1 MKEIFWI
8 SHSPIHQEE
17 YQDLCQRSGAPLL
30 IRPME
35 PESLEEQLQLRGSRV
50 ESLVFNLPLPKAAQ
64 VFRTAA
70 GRFPVLF
77 RASQRIATGR
87 KVPGYCSGL
96 PEDEYEKRFVGWRRL
111 LRCDVEELPAAQLSL
126 PPASGRVFL
135 WLSRHQLSQPALDA
149 LQADCGPVTVL
160 QYPLPIRDVAD
171 LLPLL
176 PMADLVGA
184 VLPPQML
191 SQLKLL
197 LGDTPLLR
205 SDFSPQ
211 DGFHRWQTLLSC
223 SVEYEL
229 LPQLVP
235 EQLHTA

>member
-35 PESLEEQLQLRGSRV
+35 PESLEEQLHLRGSRV
-50 ESLVFNLPLPKAAQ
+50 ESLVVNLPLPKAAQ

-87 KVPGYCSGL
+87 KVPSYCSGL

-135 WLSRHQLSQPALDA
+135 WLSLPQLSQPALDA
-149 LQADCGPVTVL
+149 LQADCGPS
-160 QYPLPIRDVAD
+160 D
-171 LLPLL
+171 
-176 PMADLVGA
+176 G
-184 VLPPQML
+184 PPVPPPHP
-191 SQLKLL
+191 
-197 LGDTPLLR
+197 G
-205 SDFSPQ
+205 
-211 DGFHRWQTLLSC
+211 C
-223 SVEYEL
+223 S
-229 LPQLVP
+229 
-235 EQLHTA
+235 

>member
-50 ESLVFNLPLPKAAQ
+50 ESLVVNLPLPKAAQ

-77 RASQRIATGR
+77 RASQRIATRR

-126 PPASGRVFL
+126 PSASGRVFL

-149 LQADCGPVTVL
+149 LQADCGSVTVL

>member
-35 PESLEEQLQLRGSRV
+35 PEALEEFQTAYTPLLRYIIAPILPDARDREV
-50 ESLVFNLPLPKAAQ
+50 NLPLPKAAQ
-64 VFRTAA
+64 VFRAAA
-70 GRFPVLF
+70 GRVPVLF

-87 KVPGYCSGL
+87 KVPGHCSGL
-96 PEDEYEKRFVGWRRL
+96 PEDEYEKRFLGWRRL

-126 PPASGRVFL
+126 PPAPGRVFL

-171 LLPLL
+171 RIVRIRDGKVVSNQLNPNRRK
-176 PMADLVGA
+176 AEDIDL
-184 VLPPQML
+184 
-191 SQLKLL
+191 
-197 LGDTPLLR
+197 
-205 SDFSPQ
+205 
-211 DGFHRWQTLLSC
+211 
-223 SVEYEL
+223 
-229 LPQLVP
+229 
-235 EQLHTA
+235 

>member
-35 PESLEEQLQLRGSRV
+35 PESLEEQLHLRGSRV
-50 ESLVFNLPLPKAAQ
+50 ESLVVNLPLPKAAQ

-111 LRCDVEELPAAQLSL
+111 LRCDVEELPAA
-126 PPASGRVFL
+126 
-135 WLSRHQLSQPALDA
+135 QLSQPALDA

>member
-50 ESLVFNLPLPKAAQ
+50 ESLVVNLPLPKAAQ

-96 PEDEYEKRFVGWRRL
+96 PEDEYEKRFVGW
-111 LRCDVEELPAAQLSL
+111 P
-126 PPASGRVFL
+126 
-135 WLSRHQLSQPALDA
+135 
-149 LQADCGPVTVL
+149 
-160 QYPLPIRDVAD
+160 
-171 LLPLL
+171 
-176 PMADLVGA
+176 
-184 VLPPQML
+184 
-191 SQLKLL
+191 
-197 LGDTPLLR
+197 
-205 SDFSPQ
+205 
-211 DGFHRWQTLLSC
+211 
-223 SVEYEL
+223 
-229 LPQLVP
+229 
-235 EQLHTA
+235 

>member
-1 MKEIFWI
+1 M
-8 SHSPIHQEE
+8 
-17 YQDLCQRSGAPLL
+17 
-30 IRPME
+30 
-35 PESLEEQLQLRGSRV
+35 
-50 ESLVFNLPLPKAAQ
+50 
-64 VFRTAA
+64 
-70 GRFPVLF
+70 
-77 RASQRIATGR
+77 
-87 KVPGYCSGL
+87 
-96 PEDEYEKRFVGWRRL
+96 
-111 LRCDVEELPAAQLSL
+111 
-126 PPASGRVFL
+126 
-135 WLSRHQLSQPALDA
+135 
-149 LQADCGPVTVL
+149 TVL

-176 PMADLVGA
+176 PMADLEGA

>member
-50 ESLVFNLPLPKAAQ
+50 ESLVVNLPLPKAAQ

-87 KVPGYCSGL
+87 KVP
-96 PEDEYEKRFVGWRRL
+96 GWRRL